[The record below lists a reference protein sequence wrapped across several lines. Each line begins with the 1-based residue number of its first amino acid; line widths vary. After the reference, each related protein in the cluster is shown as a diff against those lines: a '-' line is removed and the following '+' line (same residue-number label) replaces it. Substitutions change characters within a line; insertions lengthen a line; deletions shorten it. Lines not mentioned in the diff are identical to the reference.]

1 MLIRLFLIISLFSIL
16 SCASP
21 RNSLST
27 CDGLDKVSKQYIQCL
42 EDLVNSTN
50 TALNIKEFKKH
61 KNAASFLKRVNV
73 NPSD

>member
-50 TALNIKEFKKH
+50 AAANFKEFGKH
-61 KNAASFLKRVNV
+61 KTGISFFKRVIV